1 MADNKTVKITFE
13 IDGLEQSVTSIDDA
27 KVALKKLE
35 DQAKKAEKSV
45 ERTGNE
51 IQSMGDK
58 AKESGE
64 AGEGAIKVLDEA
76 TGGLAT
82 KFKEVGGG
90 LKAMGKQA
98 VTAFKASVQGANSFK
113 KALIAT
119 GIGAI
124 VVAVGLLV
132 AYWDDIKGF
141 VSGVSSEQKKLLK
154 ATQATADA
162 AEQQLSAT
170 EGSEASLKLAGKSE
184 KEIRDIKIQQTN
196 EVILA
201 TEAILEQQ
209 KQQKKAQ
216 IEAAER
222 NQKIT
227 AGIIAFL
234 AAPVTILLGAVDAL
248 TYGLQKLG
256 VLEEATTLAKDFSMG
271 AASLLFDPEEVAE
284 EGDATIAETEK
295 QLRALKNKRDGFILA
310 DKKEKADAAAKEK
323 EEADVKAQEAADAEA
338 QRLQEL
344 ADLKKSIRDAEANTE
359 AEQRAKALEDLDVYY
374 QELIDK
380 AAQNGIDTTELE
392 NSKLQAIDALKQKY
406 ADEDAARADA
416 EKAKAKEV
424 SDYEKQLAKSVADSK
439 LGVATAA
446 FDSISQIAGEQSA
459 VGKAAAVASAT
470 INTYQAA
477 TNALANT
484 PAPPPFPQIAA
495 GVAIA
500 SGLMNVKKILSTPT
514 PAGGGGGGGAG
525 GGSVPSIPTAPVYDP
540 NAALQAAQ
548 QGQQQNNVVGLEQ
561 SQGQTTGMTV
571 KAYVVSDEMTSQQEA
586 DKKINDLA
594 RL

>member
-13 IDGLEQSVTSIDDA
+13 IDGLEQSVSSIDDA
-27 KVALKKLE
+27 KDALKKLE

-45 ERTGNE
+45 EKTGKE
-51 IQSMGDK
+51 IKDMGNS

-90 LKAMGKQA
+90 LKAMGKSA

-154 ATQATADA
+154 ATQDTAAA
-162 AEQQLSAT
+162 AEDALSAT
-170 EGSEASLKLAGKSE
+170 EASENSLKLAGKSE
-184 KEIRDIKIQQTN
+184 KEIRNIKIQQTD
-196 EVILA
+196 EIIAA
-201 TEAILEQQ
+201 TGLILEQQ

-216 IEAAER
+216 VEAAER

-227 AGIIAFL
+227 AGIIGFL
-234 AAPVTILLGAVDAL
+234 TAPITLLLGAVDAL
-248 TYGLQKLG
+248 TYGLEKIG
-256 VLEEATTLAKDFSMG
+256 VLKEATSLAEDFVMG
-271 AASLLFDPEEVAE
+271 TASLLFDPEEVAA

-295 QLRALKNKRDGFILA
+295 QLRALKNKRDGYLLA
-310 DKKEKADAAAKEK
+310 DKKEREDAAAKAK
-323 EEADVKAQEAADAEA
+323 EEADTAAQEAADAEA

-359 AEQRAKALEDLDVYY
+359 AELRAKALEDLDLYY
-374 QELIDK
+374 AELITK
-380 AAQNGIDTTELE
+380 AQANGIATDELE
-392 NSKLQAIDALKQKY
+392 ASRLEAMNALKQKY
-406 ADEDAARADA
+406 ADEDTARSDA

-424 SDYEKQLAKSVADSK
+424 SDYEKQLAKQVADTK

-500 SGLMNVKKILSTPT
+500 SGLLNVKKILSTPT
-514 PAGGGGGGGAG
+514 PAGGGGGGSAG
-525 GGSVPSIPTAPVYDP
+525 SAPSVPTAPVYDP

-548 QGQQQNNVVGLEQ
+548 QGQEQQNVVGLDQ
-561 SQGQTTGMTV
+561 SQGQTTGMSI
-571 KAYVVSDEMTSQQEA
+571 KAYVVSDDMTTQQEA

>member
-13 IDGLEQSVTSIDDA
+13 IDGLEQSVSSIDDA
-27 KVALKKLE
+27 KDALKKLE

-45 ERTGNE
+45 EKTGKE
-51 IQSMGDK
+51 IKDMGNS

-90 LKAMGKQA
+90 LKAMGKSA

-154 ATQATADA
+154 ATQDTAAA
-162 AEQQLSAT
+162 AEDALSAT
-170 EGSEASLKLAGKSE
+170 EASENSLKLAGKSE
-184 KEIRDIKIQQTN
+184 KEIRNIKIQQTD
-196 EVILA
+196 EIIAA
-201 TEAILEQQ
+201 TGLILEQQ

-216 IEAAER
+216 VEAAER

-227 AGIIAFL
+227 AGIIGFL
-234 AAPVTILLGAVDAL
+234 TAPITLLLGAVDAL
-248 TYGLQKLG
+248 TYGLEKIG
-256 VLEEATTLAKDFSMG
+256 VLKEATSLAEDFVMG
-271 AASLLFDPEEVAE
+271 TASLLFDPEEVAA

-295 QLRALKNKRDGFILA
+295 QLRALKNKRDGYLLA
-310 DKKEKADAAAKEK
+310 DKKEREDAAAKAK
-323 EEADVKAQEAADAEA
+323 EEADTAAQEAADAEA

-359 AEQRAKALEDLDVYY
+359 AELRAKALEDLDLYY
-374 QELIDK
+374 AELITK
-380 AAQNGIDTTELE
+380 AQANGIATDELE
-392 NSKLQAIDALKQKY
+392 ASRLEAMNALKQKY
-406 ADEDAARADA
+406 ADEDAARSDA

-424 SDYEKQLAKSVADSK
+424 SDYEKQLAKQVADTK

-500 SGLMNVKKILSTPT
+500 SGLLNVKKILSTPT
-514 PAGGGGGGGAG
+514 PAGGGGGGSAG
-525 GGSVPSIPTAPVYDP
+525 SAPSVPTAPVYDP

-548 QGQQQNNVVGLEQ
+548 QGQDQQNVVGLDQ
-561 SQGQTTGMTV
+561 SQGQTTGMSI
-571 KAYVVSDEMTSQQEA
+571 KAYVVSDDMTTQQEA